1 MKIIRSEKYDS
12 SIKISEIEPGEVFM
26 FCDGN
31 DQLYM
36 RIACIDLDGAINTV
50 NLETGESVM
59 VNQNSLVKKVEC
71 KLIVSDKN

>member
-1 MKIIRSEKYDS
+1 MKIIRNDKYDS

-26 FCDGN
+26 FCNSD

-36 RIACIDLDGAINTV
+36 RIACIELDGAIHTV
-50 NLETGESVM
+50 NLETGASAM
-59 VNQNSLVKKVEC
+59 INQNSLVKKVEC